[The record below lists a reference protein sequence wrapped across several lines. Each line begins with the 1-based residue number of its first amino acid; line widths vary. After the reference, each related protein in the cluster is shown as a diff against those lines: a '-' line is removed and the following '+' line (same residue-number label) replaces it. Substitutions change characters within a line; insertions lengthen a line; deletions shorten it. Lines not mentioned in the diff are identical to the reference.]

1 MRQQVLPPSECR
13 YFTPELHDAR
23 EIGELCLLRGA
34 IGQGL
39 VTDWLIDRDH
49 LYRDCRRPAE
59 PIEVTEEMG
68 W

>member
-1 MRQQVLPPSECR
+1 MTRRLLPAQCR
-13 YFTPELHDAR
+13 DFTPELHTEV
-23 EIGELCLLRGA
+23 EIGALCVLRGA

-49 LYRDCRRPAE
+49 LYRRCRRPAE